1 MDKKYDSILKLAA
14 QDPDFVGATEFKR
27 LAADVGI
34 SAFPDDVEAVPVSD
48 LIEVVGANLDAIQSL
63 PSDPKVRAGALASAL
78 NSKLKI
84 EEIYTRYKEITRDKD
99 LKRTPRE
106 FQKAHKPI
114 ELAMT
119 ELVETIG
126 DLDVRKLT
134 KRDAYRF
141 RDKLISDVS
150 IKKITASTANKK
162 IMHLRKIV
170 SAVFEVDYPELPN
183 PFQIK
188 GIEDSVRGHRKAF
201 SESEIEEITLRLKSS
216 TMNDELKA
224 IIFVA
229 MYTGAGCKELAL
241 LTSSDIVL
249 DAEIPYIKIDA
260 NEFRVKVKSGGDRH
274 REIPLYGEALA
285 WMKRFPNGF
294 ARYRRDNGGET
305 VSATARKFLKQYTG
319 KTFYCFRHRLA
330 DLLRNSGCEDRLANA
345 ILGHKQGVIGNHYG
359 NGYTLKS
366 KYNAL
371 AQAHEKGRADLEKDQ
386 NIDKL

>member
-319 KTFYCFRHRLA
+319 KTFYCFSV
-330 DLLRNSGCEDRLANA
+330 NGGIISGHGAE
-345 ILGHKQGVIGNHYG
+345 Q
-359 NGYTLKS
+359 KS
-366 KYNAL
+366 ATV
-371 AQAHEKGRADLEKDQ
+371 APA
-386 NIDKL
+386 